1 VINEKAI
8 VKSLEG
14 LHEHAL
20 QGVTIREAKL
30 RLYLEK
36 LKELENINTSRFSFS
51 VPNIRELIE
60 RFWSAAAM
68 HLGYVLSLTLSMSLL
83 IILLLYNVVSGK
95 ISIHIIADMS
105 M

>member
-20 QGVTIREAKL
+20 QGVTVREAKL
-30 RLYLEK
+30 RLYLSK

-60 RFWSAAAM
+60 RFWSTAAM
-68 HLGYVLSLTLSMSLL
+68 HLGYVLGLTFVDKL
-83 IILLLYNVVSGK
+83 INYTFMV
-95 ISIHIIADMS
+95 
-105 M
+105 